1 MPLHSDSEL
10 EAVADNLIRFIDREV
25 VPLEADNSRLLD
37 EHGAMYGDDGRI
49 APAVLALKREVRMRS
64 AAAGFYTLFGAS
76 ELGGG
81 GFGAR
86 AFAYLQDAIQHRY
99 GPARPLI
106 HTVVLPSPFTNGLSP
121 VLRHLPPDTFALYR
135 DDISS
140 GRKTLCFALSEPDAG
155 SDVFAISTQAVR
167 DGDDWVL
174 TGTKQWIT
182 NAPYADLA
190 MVFAVTDPE
199 AAKARRGGIT
209 GFLVDT
215 GAPGFSVP
223 GVIRVMGHK
232 GGDTGIVALD
242 GVRVRDD
249 HRLGPVDRGLS
260 VALGGVSAG
269 RLGMSASALG
279 MARWALDKAVAYA
292 GVRRTFGKPIA
303 EHQAIQFMLADC
315 AIDIY
320 AAQAMINDCAALI
333 DAGTDAVAQTSIV
346 KAFCTEMVGRVVDR
360 AIQVHGGMGLAN
372 ETGLE
377 AAFRTARIF
386 RIPDG
391 TGEIQRR
398 TIAGQLLAGKAR
410 L

>member
-1 MPLHSDSEL
+1 MPLNADHEL
-10 EAVADNLIRFIDREV
+10 QTVADNLIRFIDRVV
-25 VPLEADNSRLLD
+25 VPLELENGPLLD
-37 EHGAMYGDDGRI
+37 EHGGLYGDDGRMSGE
-49 APAVLALKREVRMRS
+49 ALALKRQVRMRS
-64 AAAGFYTLFGAS
+64 AEEGFYTLFGAG
-76 ELGGG
+76 ELGGA

-86 AFAYLQDAIQHRY
+86 AFAYVQDRLHHKY
-99 GPARPLI
+99 GPSHPLI

-121 VLRHLPPDTFALYR
+121 VLRHLPPETFDLYR
-135 DDISS
+135 DDIAS

-155 SDVFAISTQAVR
+155 SDVFAMSTRAVR
-167 DGDDWVL
+167 DGDDWVI

-182 NAPYADLA
+182 NSPYADLA
-190 MVFAVTDPE
+190 MVFAVTEPE
-199 AAKARRGGIT
+199 RVRARRGGVT

-215 GAPGFSVP
+215 AAPGFSVP
-223 GVIRVMGHK
+223 GIIRVMGHK
-232 GGDTGIVALD
+232 GGDTGIVTLD

-279 MARWALDKAVAYA
+279 MARWALDKAIAYA
-292 GVRRTFGKPIA
+292 LVRRTFGKPIA
-303 EHQAIQFMLADC
+303 EHQAIQFMLADS

-333 DAGTDAVAQTSIV
+333 DSGGDAVAQTSIV

-360 AIQVHGGMGLAN
+360 AMQIHGGMGLAN

-377 AAFRTARIF
+377 AAYRAARIY

-398 TIAGQLLAGKAR
+398 TIAGQLLAGGVEI
-410 L
+410 